1 MKIVL
6 CNGCFDVLHAGHV
19 AHLKQARSMGDRLIV
34 SLTLD
39 HAVNKGPGRP
49 VNHWGDRAMALREL
63 RCVDGVVPTESAAYA
78 IRRVRPDIFVKG
90 IDYAGGDKFTE
101 DIEAAC
107 KAVGA
112 ELRYTDTPKMSATEI
127 IKKAMA

>member
-6 CNGCFDVLHAGHV
+6 VNGCFDVLHAGHV
-19 AHLKQARSMGDRLIV
+19 AHLKQARAMGDRLIV

-49 VNHWGDRAMALREL
+49 VNHWGDRAATLREL
-63 RCVDGVVPTESAAYA
+63 RSVDGIVPTENAVYA
-78 IRRVRPDIFVKG
+78 ILRVRPDIFVKG
-90 IDYAGGDKFTE
+90 IDYAAGDKFTE
-101 DIEAAC
+101 DIAAAC
-107 KAVGA
+107 KEVGA

-127 IKKAMA
+127 IRRAMV

>member
-1 MKIVL
+1 MRIVL

-19 AHLKQARSMGDRLIV
+19 AHLKQARAMGDRLIV

-49 VNHWGDRAMALREL
+49 VNTWGDRATALREL
-63 RCVDGVVPTESAAYA
+63 RCVDGVVPTESAVNA
-78 IRRVRPDIFVKG
+78 ILNVRPNVFVKG
-90 IDYAGGDKFTE
+90 MDYAGGDKFTE

-107 KAVGA
+107 KEVGA
-112 ELRYTDTPKMSATEI
+112 DLRYTDTPKMSATEI
-127 IKKAMA
+127 IRKAMA